1 MGLLRRCGRVGAAL
15 RLLALVL
22 GAAWGVPAALAAE
35 SEAPSAQAQAKAQA
49 QAPAAAGSEALP
61 SGEEVAHR
69 INARDEG
76 QHSAQR
82 LVMDLIEK
90 DGFTRTRETRL
101 FRIQTEEGR
110 KLVIFY
116 ERPKTLE
123 GTAFLTHDHAE
134 PGREDDLWLYLPA
147 LRKTRRIAAA
157 DRGRAFLATD
167 LSYED
172 MKLGTRVSLEDYHWR
187 TLGAEE
193 VDGEQR
199 IVVEARPVDEET
211 AEELGYG
218 RVELR
223 VDPSI
228 WLVRR
233 SDFEDPAGRALK
245 TARMEAVRQVDGIW
259 TVHRIEVENHRT
271 GHRTVFRS
279 EDVDYEGEIPEDLF
293 TPRAL
298 RRGAP

>member
-1 MGLLRRCGRVGAAL
+1 MGLLRRSGRARSGL
-15 RLLALVL
+15 RRLALVLAL
-22 GAAWGVPAALAAE
+22 GAAWGVPSGLAAQSEEPSAKAEALAAAE
-35 SEAPSAQAQAKAQA
+35 
-49 QAPAAAGSEALP
+49 AGSEALP
-61 SGEEVAHR
+61 SGEEVARR
-69 INARDEG
+69 INARDQG

-101 FRIQTEEGR
+101 FRIQEEEGR

-116 ERPKTLE
+116 ESPKTLE
-123 GTAFLTHDHAE
+123 GTAFLTHDHFEA
-134 PGREDDLWLYLPA
+134 GREDDLWLYLPA

-172 MKLGTRVSLEDYHWR
+172 MKLGTRVSLEDYRWR

-193 VDGEQR
+193 VEDERR

-271 GHRTVFRS
+271 GHRTIFRS
-279 EDVDYEGEIPEDLF
+279 EDVDYEGEVPEDLF